1 MGRKSKA
8 KANRNNQQDN
18 IIVQKTN
25 QTATNSVPQSASE
38 EVIPNTTSALESSKN
53 LPEQLTP
60 LKFEIEEKAT
70 ENVQEAESPS
80 SSFTTS
86 KKKRNRNKN
95 KKKNQHTQEAEAKLT
110 VSEVIAQKDPQD
122 GMSISE
128 QTQNKDEK
136 PEETLNVSSDQSKSN
151 KAENAERT
159 NQEASVD
166 ENRMNEVVKDFVENT
181 DEIRDRIVEKNR
193 EIHKNLTELSPQIEV
208 SEGLDDKSSKEVDK
222 KIVEDKIAN
231 NKKPETRGKAE
242 KGQEEGSQSQKTNQK
257 ENQKKAGKNNNK
269 NTKKDF
275 TTLKLLETKD
285 NNNSEPP
292 QMENIP
298 KTDNNKE
305 LKEATNTTAQMDVP
319 VPDPITV
326 QISQPLVITPELCKN
341 KLEELSTES
350 TLAQL
355 IELVSNTDIPLQDIC
370 PVDGKEKMAEFQKP
384 IAETGAALKEL
395 VNVVASI
402 EVMPKNVQPIAED
415 KSDKVLKNKKGK
427 PQKINHNKSSDLQ
440 KPVQDA
446 KKLDSKN
453 KDVKLPGQNKDNKH
467 TKDAKLE
474 EDIQEKSIVDEK
486 VELMQCQKMDN
497 VEIISQIEDHKPVMQ
512 EDIPLISE
520 ENAKNENK
528 TDLKELSN
536 VEESEVKQKT
546 SPKITNDDLP
556 PITSNDS
563 VELVKEK
570 ITEAPEALE
579 TKLEKSKGNE
589 IEINKLPHEVT
600 KTEAF
605 HKEDAKKNSD
615 EITEIV
621 SDPDSIRKSLNTTP
635 TTSKRNKEDLNIKEA
650 NEKNEAKA
658 KESPE
663 KNPQEKMDAITFVP
677 DKLIDILDTK
687 MQTPSSKTG
696 AIKKIPKQKDVQGKE
711 SCEMAAQTQITVL
724 PTFED
729 KIKIP
734 EELKVSQE
742 PKKTIK
748 HDQQKQEKSNINTN
762 QKTSTKS
769 TTSNLPKKPEIPPK
783 PEHLDKKSPN
793 RQDNVKKTVQ
803 GVTKKPQILSDDED
817 VFIEYKFTPRQVF
830 LATICQVCKIA
841 LQNPNT
847 CPSCLMVSYCSE
859 AHSKEDAA
867 IHQQLCQAIQE
878 IARKRGGHVY
888 NNAKILSND
897 DFRNLRVHTLN
908 LCESL
913 TQRTLLPFEKEILLF
928 PRICCTPTCREWR
941 PSLLTEC
948 KKCGQISYC
957 KDQPNHCPEDHQRWC
972 PFFLLYQKLIIRQKN
987 TGRIEPTLPSRI
999 FLQRY
1004 ELPSAMEEV
1013 FRELYKNNTAVKDD
1027 CTYAT
1032 LTQLATAPLT
1042 AFYALQKTVINVQES
1057 LTIHLIGAELQF
1069 EGDTLDKWEAFFLH
1083 LIPQVLELR
1092 VVFIGPE
1099 LNAENLPL
1107 DILSRIRMCRTCRQS
1122 CRGVKFDFQCGKLYH
1137 DYTKQPVFTKPDLIC
1152 FFNPGLYRTTGFS
1165 GQDTWPDT
1173 IKAATSMNCPIL
1185 VTSYTEFES
1194 PQDLAQLHRN
1204 STRPLNLIQAP
1215 AVNPFSSQRPERNFI
1230 SDEVSP
1236 MIFKNYFAF
1245 IVS

>member
-1 MGRKSKA
+1 M
-8 KANRNNQQDN
+8 
-18 IIVQKTN
+18 
-25 QTATNSVPQSASE
+25 
-38 EVIPNTTSALESSKN
+38 
-53 LPEQLTP
+53 
-60 LKFEIEEKAT
+60 
-70 ENVQEAESPS
+70 
-80 SSFTTS
+80 
-86 KKKRNRNKN
+86 
-95 KKKNQHTQEAEAKLT
+95 
-110 VSEVIAQKDPQD
+110 
-122 GMSISE
+122 
-128 QTQNKDEK
+128 
-136 PEETLNVSSDQSKSN
+136 
-151 KAENAERT
+151 
-159 NQEASVD
+159 
-166 ENRMNEVVKDFVENT
+166 
-181 DEIRDRIVEKNR
+181 
-193 EIHKNLTELSPQIEV
+193 
-208 SEGLDDKSSKEVDK
+208 
-222 KIVEDKIAN
+222 
-231 NKKPETRGKAE
+231 
-242 KGQEEGSQSQKTNQK
+242 
-257 ENQKKAGKNNNK
+257 
-269 NTKKDF
+269 
-275 TTLKLLETKD
+275 
-285 NNNSEPP
+285 
-292 QMENIP
+292 
-298 KTDNNKE
+298 
-305 LKEATNTTAQMDVP
+305 
-319 VPDPITV
+319 
-326 QISQPLVITPELCKN
+326 
-341 KLEELSTES
+341 
-350 TLAQL
+350 
-355 IELVSNTDIPLQDIC
+355 
-370 PVDGKEKMAEFQKP
+370 
-384 IAETGAALKEL
+384 
-395 VNVVASI
+395 
-402 EVMPKNVQPIAED
+402 
-415 KSDKVLKNKKGK
+415 
-427 PQKINHNKSSDLQ
+427 
-440 KPVQDA
+440 
-446 KKLDSKN
+446 
-453 KDVKLPGQNKDNKH
+453 
-467 TKDAKLE
+467 
-474 EDIQEKSIVDEK
+474 
-486 VELMQCQKMDN
+486 
-497 VEIISQIEDHKPVMQ
+497 
-512 EDIPLISE
+512 
-520 ENAKNENK
+520 
-528 TDLKELSN
+528 
-536 VEESEVKQKT
+536 
-546 SPKITNDDLP
+546 
-556 PITSNDS
+556 
-563 VELVKEK
+563 
-570 ITEAPEALE
+570 
-579 TKLEKSKGNE
+579 
-589 IEINKLPHEVT
+589 
-600 KTEAF
+600 
-605 HKEDAKKNSD
+605 
-615 EITEIV
+615 IV

-867 IHQQLCQAIQE
+867 IHQQLCQAIQ
-878 IARKRGGHVY
+878 
-888 NNAKILSND
+888 
-897 DFRNLRVHTLN
+897 
-908 LCESL
+908 
-913 TQRTLLPFEKEILLF
+913 
-928 PRICCTPTCREWR
+928 
-941 PSLLTEC
+941 
-948 KKCGQISYC
+948 
-957 KDQPNHCPEDHQRWC
+957 
-972 PFFLLYQKLIIRQKN
+972 
-987 TGRIEPTLPSRI
+987 
-999 FLQRY
+999 RY